1 MHWVTTMDTDDIY
14 LAHFGYAV
22 GENRHSV
29 EETFERGATFS
40 PAEVLRDSGFSY
52 HHTCAPDSTPY
63 ELATRSIE
71 DLARQI
77 PDAER
82 RLESVDAIIYATCLT
97 LNGNIG
103 SWDTFLETKDVKPLM
118 DFPVSHLQC
127 DFNMTRAFVLGV
139 NQTACT
145 SHIGSIRVAK
155 ALLQSEPGMN
165 TILCLTA
172 DRFPSGAIYE
182 QGYNVISDGAAACFV
197 QRDSGRFRIID
208 CHHIT
213 NGALAQASDDQ
224 TAGFYFNYT
233 HRLVTEALERAGL
246 SLDDIRW
253 IVPQNTN
260 IKAWEVLSSVL
271 GFDYARVLTPT
282 REQIGHCISGDNIIN
297 LKTADELGC
306 FEPGD
311 RILLPMAGFGLNW
324 SSLLVEKV
332 A

>member
-1 MHWVTTMDTDDIY
+1 MASDDIY

-22 GENRHSV
+22 GEQRHSV
-29 EETFERGATFS
+29 EETFARGATSS

-52 HHTCAPDSTPY
+52 HYTCAPDATPY
-63 ELATRSIE
+63 
-71 DLARQI
+71 DLAKRSLADLSRQL
-77 PDAER
+77 PDAGQ
-82 RLESVDAIIYATCLT
+82 RLADVDAIIYATCLT

-103 SWDTFLETKDVKPLM
+103 CWDSFVETRDVKSLM
-118 DFPVSHLQC
+118 DFPVSHLQS
-127 DFNMTRAFVLGV
+127 DFDMTRAFVLGV

-155 ALLQSEPGMN
+155 ALLQSEPAMS

-172 DRFPSGAIYE
+172 DRFPNGAIYE

-197 QRDSGRFRIID
+197 QREPGRFRIID

-233 HRLVTEALERAGL
+233 HRLVTEALDRTGL
-246 SLDDIRW
+246 TLDDIRW

-297 LKTADELGC
+297 LKAADELGH